1 MSTEMDMDGPSI
13 KSGMPTFSKKMSAPQ
28 KSANEELDPNNVF
41 VKHLELVRSPELK
54 ERKEKSE
61 SIFGATKT
69 HKHME
74 AGLEVGSEGIN
85 ANVGVSMSK
94 SSEVSFG
101 TSTEIS
107 KEQVLAE
114 AKKDPSGKVPL
125 DAVSKAILK
134 QLGYKPEDIEKLDA
148 MDAEKRDEE
157 IRRIFERVQVALR
170 EEKGMKASAGVYIG
184 DREAQQ
190 EANAVNNTVA
200 GQALA
205 LGGGV
210 LAAGLGALGRG
221 TGALLGKTAGLIGET
236 ANLMGETAGML
247 GRGVGSGAAALRNT
261 FKGEKSFEGV
271 AVLPK
276 ISEYR
281 LKKVEEAAENYS
293 HAVDKFWKVPAMAA
307 MRHEI
312 KERAR
317 QTGLSVPD
325 AMEKIK
331 PGGEWQDLHQK
342 FVDQVSASPE
352 AIQSKVAMDKALS
365 SWIRQYDHGSEEL
378 LSVDVDADP
387 SHQKAKERFEASKEL
402 MQSKSAETP
411 VFGGEEESHA
421 QRLKEA
427 IEAIAK
433 RIREILEAVRQK
445 VFGGEVEHAS
455 P

>member
-13 KSGMPTFSKKMSAPQ
+13 KSGMPTFSKKMNAPQ
-28 KSANEELDPNNVF
+28 KSANEELDPNNI
-41 VKHLELVRSPELK
+41 PELK
-54 ERKEKSE
+54 ERVEKSE
-61 SIFGATKT
+61 SIFGSTKT
-69 HKHME
+69 QKHME
-74 AGLEVGSEGIN
+74 AGLEVGSEGVN

-94 SSEVSFG
+94 TSEVSFG
-101 TSTEIS
+101 TSAEIS

-114 AKKDPSGKVPL
+114 AKKDPNGKVPL

-148 MDAEKRDEE
+148 MDAEERDEE
-157 IRRIFERVQVALR
+157 VRRIFERFQVALR
-170 EEKGMKASAGVYIG
+170 EEKGMKASAGVSIG
-184 DREAQQ
+184 DRDAQQ

-221 TGALLGKTAGLIGET
+221 TGKLLGATAGAL
-236 ANLMGETAGML
+236 A
-247 GRGVGSGAAALRNT
+247 RGFEHGAEALNTT
-261 FKGEKSFEGV
+261 FKGEKSFEGIS
-271 AVLPK
+271 VLPK

-312 KERAR
+312 EERAR

-445 VFGGEVEHAS
+445 VFGGEVEHAN